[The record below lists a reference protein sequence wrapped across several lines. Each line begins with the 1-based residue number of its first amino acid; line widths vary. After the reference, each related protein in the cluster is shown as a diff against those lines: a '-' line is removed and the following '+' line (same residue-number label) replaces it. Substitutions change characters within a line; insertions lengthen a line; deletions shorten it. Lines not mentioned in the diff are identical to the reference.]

1 MTTTGITPTGISR
14 HVTSWTVRVDIFE
27 SDGGSTAHAVIE
39 PGTMDAYGTA
49 AAQLCDQLVPEITD
63 EVAVARAL
71 RALADRLSAAA
82 DHDRADVASLITSA
96 G

>member
-49 AAQLCDQLVPEITD
+49 AAQLCD
-63 EVAVARAL
+63 
-71 RALADRLSAAA
+71 
-82 DHDRADVASLITSA
+82 
-96 G
+96 